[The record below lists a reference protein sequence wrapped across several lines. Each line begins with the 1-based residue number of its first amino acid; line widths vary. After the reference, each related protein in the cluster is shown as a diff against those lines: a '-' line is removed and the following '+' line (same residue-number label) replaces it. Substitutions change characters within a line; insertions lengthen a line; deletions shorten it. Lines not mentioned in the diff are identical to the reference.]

1 MQLKVN
7 REMEAAV
14 LKHGKVEVP
23 VSFEDNLAEK
33 IANAKKNVIA
43 AM

>member
-1 MQLKVN
+1 
-7 REMEAAV
+7 MEAAV

-23 VSFEDNLAEK
+23 INFEEQLADK
-33 IANAKKNVIA
+33 IENAKKNVIA